1 MRVDYKKAAENYEK
15 AIGASLRVLELDS
28 DNLSALHFLINAY
41 DGLCAISNAQGDR
54 EKADEYDKKA
64 EEYRERGND
73 TL

>member
-1 MRVDYKKAAENYEK
+1 MRKRSARAFGFR
-15 AIGASLRVLELDS
+15 ARF
-28 DNLSALHFLINAY
+28 DNLSAPHFLINAY
-41 DGLCAISNAQGDR
+41 DVLCAISNAQGDR